1 MEVDYVIEAVRDVA
15 RDGWR
20 LLGDYTFD
28 PVTGLWRHRRGV
40 VEPPLRL
47 ADISYASGAMAY
59 TATTATAG
67 EEDLARYLEEGRR
80 VMGEAAPPD
89 LAGGV
94 GDLLDADFELLRRAV
109 ASVRFPAETGV

>member
-1 MEVDYVIEAVRDVA
+1 MAALTTTETVA
-15 RDGWR
+15 ARPQGR
-20 LLGDYTFD
+20 A
-28 PVTGLWRHRRGV
+28 RR
-40 VEPPLRL
+40 PQLRL

-94 GDLLDADFELLRRAV
+94 GDLLDADFELLRWFDLPRSCLA
-109 ASVRFPAETGV
+109 